1 MKNIYYTKRNL
12 KKPWRVTFYH
22 HGKTYNV
29 GYFATSGEAQLALKK
44 EKDKF
49 KFNISYTTRAGQTKL
64 KSSIPTILKIVD
76 SILTISDEL
85 TTRDKKDIESAKT
98 LLERVLDRYKR

>member
-1 MKNIYYTKRNL
+1 MKNVYYTTGNL

-29 GYFATSGEAQLALKK
+29 GYFATEGEAQSALKK
-44 EKDKF
+44 EKSKL
-49 KFNISYTTRAGQTKL
+49 NISHTTRTGRIKL
-64 KSSIPTILKIVD
+64 KSCIPTILKIID

-85 TTRDKKDIESAKT
+85 TVRDKKDIESAKT

>member
-1 MKNIYYTKRNL
+1 M
-12 KKPWRVTFYH
+12 KKPWRVTFYY

-29 GYFATSGEAQLALKK
+29 GYFATYGEAQSALKK
-44 EKDKF
+44 EKD

-64 KSSIPTILKIVD
+64 KSSIPTILKIID

>member
-1 MKNIYYTKRNL
+1 MKNIYYTKGNL

-29 GYFATSGEAQLALKK
+29 GYFATYGEAQSALKK
-44 EKDKF
+44 EKNKL
-49 KFNISYTTRAGQTKL
+49 NISHITRTGRTKL

-76 SILTISDEL
+76 SILTMSDEL
-85 TTRDKKDIESAKT
+85 TIRDKKDIESAKT

>member
-1 MKNIYYTKRNL
+1 MKNIYYTKGNL

-29 GYFATSGEAQLALKK
+29 GYFATYGEAQSALKK
-44 EKDKF
+44 D

>member
-1 MKNIYYTKRNL
+1 MKNVYYTKGNL

-22 HGKTYNV
+22 HGKTYNI
-29 GYFATSGEAQLALKK
+29 GYFATEGEAQSALKK

-49 KFNISYTTRAGQTKL
+49 NISHTTRTGRTKL
-64 KSSIPTILKIVD
+64 KSSIPTILKIID
-76 SILTISDEL
+76 SISNVSDEL
-85 TTRDKKDIESAKT
+85 TIRDKKDIESAKT

>member
-1 MKNIYYTKRNL
+1 MKNIYYTKGNL

-29 GYFATSGEAQLALKK
+29 GYFATEGEAQSALKK
-44 EKDKF
+44 DKL
-49 KFNISYTTRAGQTKL
+49 NISYTTRAGQTKL

>member
-1 MKNIYYTKRNL
+1 MKNIYYT
-12 KKPWRVTFYH
+12 
-22 HGKTYNV
+22 
-29 GYFATSGEAQLALKK
+29 A
-44 EKDKF
+44 
-49 KFNISYTTRAGQTKL
+49 
-64 KSSIPTILKIVD
+64 IPTILKIVD

>member
-1 MKNIYYTKRNL
+1 MKNVYYTKGNL

-22 HGKTYNV
+22 HGKTYNI
-29 GYFATSGEAQLALKK
+29 GYFATYGEAQSALKK
-44 EKDKF
+44 EKDKL
-49 KFNISYTTRAGQTKL
+49 NISHTTKTGQTKL

-85 TTRDKKDIESAKT
+85 TIRDKKDIESAKT

>member
-1 MKNIYYTKRNL
+1 MKNIYYTKGNL

-29 GYFATSGEAQLALKK
+29 GYFATYGEAQSALKK
-44 EKDKF
+44 DKL
-49 KFNISYTTRAGQTKL
+49 NISYTTRAGQTKL

-85 TTRDKKDIESAKT
+85 TTRDKKDIESVKT
-98 LLERVLDRYKR
+98 LLERVLDRYER

>member
-1 MKNIYYTKRNL
+1 MKNIYYTKGNL
-12 KKPWRVTFYH
+12 KKPWRVIFYH

-29 GYFATSGEAQLALKK
+29 GYFATYGEAQSALKK
-44 EKDKF
+44 EKD

-64 KSSIPTILKIVD
+64 KSNIPTILKIVD

>member
-1 MKNIYYTKRNL
+1 MQNIYYTKGN
-12 KKPWRVTFYH
+12 FYH

-29 GYFATSGEAQLALKK
+29 GYFATYGEAQSALKK
-44 EKDKF
+44 EKDKL
-49 KFNISYTTRAGQTKL
+49 NISYTTRAGQTKL

-76 SILTISDEL
+76 SILNISDEL

>member
-1 MKNIYYTKRNL
+1 MKNVYYTKGNL

-22 HGKTYNV
+22 HGKTYNI
-29 GYFATSGEAQLALKK
+29 GYFATEGEAQSALKK
-44 EKDKF
+44 EKSKL
-49 KFNISYTTRAGQTKL
+49 NISHTTRTGRTKL

-85 TTRDKKDIESAKT
+85 TIRDKKDIESAKT

>member
-1 MKNIYYTKRNL
+1 MKNVYYTTGNL

-29 GYFATSGEAQLALKK
+29 GYFATEGEAQSALKK
-44 EKDKF
+44 EKNKL
-49 KFNISYTTRAGQTKL
+49 NISHMTRAGQTKL
-64 KSSIPTILKIVD
+64 KSSIPTVLKIID

-85 TTRDKKDIESAKT
+85 TVRDKKDIESAKT

>member
-1 MKNIYYTKRNL
+1 MKNIYYTKGNL

-29 GYFATSGEAQLALKK
+29 GYFATYGEAQLALKK
-44 EKDKF
+44 E

-64 KSSIPTILKIVD
+64 KSSIPTILKIID